1 MTNKG
6 LGEVIAGSKGSN
18 QDGLLGRGIWPDIST
33 MAIQDHVVRSS
44 GVDGLHVRAR
54 YKFVQV

>member
-44 GVDGLHVRAR
+44 RVDGLHVRAR
-54 YKFVQV
+54 YKL